1 MASAPPLDRMV
12 VTLLLWVERRLVLHN
27 LAVQVTTTLTMLGG
41 QAQTQ
46 RPIAIALCY
55 PRVIAPHLNTVA
67 MALWGEAVLSEVPMV
82 ITVLD
87 PVLCLLHILRR
98 VQRASLG
105 LKALN
110 NSRLVNLGLRLMG
123 MDSVVQTPPQIVH
136 IRLAALV
143 PQHSEVPV
151 TTVTLRLTVVVE
163 DPVQQ
168 ATATDL
174 VPLRCLVLMVLT
186 ASARELVVPALPV
199 LEAHRPVATAL
210 VLVQLLPIHFRIH
223 RLLLDLAVIHTGL
236 VISLK
241 ALPRVMNSV
250 LHLIVAGLVPQAVRI
265 GLLLQSPRSQEGL
278 V

>member
-123 MDSVVQTPPQIVH
+123 MDLVVQTPPQIVH

-223 RLLLDLAVIHTGL
+223 RLPLDLADR
-236 VISLK
+236 K
-241 ALPRVMNSV
+241 SV
-250 LHLIVAGLVPQAVRI
+250 V
-265 GLLLQSPRSQEGL
+265 
-278 V
+278 